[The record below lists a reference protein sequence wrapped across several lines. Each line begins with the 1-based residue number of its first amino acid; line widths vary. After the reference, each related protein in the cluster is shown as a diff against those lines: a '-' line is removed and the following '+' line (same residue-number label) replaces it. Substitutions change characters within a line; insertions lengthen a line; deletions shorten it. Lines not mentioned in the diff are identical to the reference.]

1 MLSTGNLNTVTHWRV
16 SLSNTIK
23 DFDDDFGFST
33 VDTEEILSYNQ
44 SEIDNLLVENEDLK
58 TRLEKMQK
66 AIDKLL
72 TNLSKNP
79 QQELIKWP
87 NRLERIAEFRI
98 KLERI
103 RKGEE

>member
-1 MLSTGNLNTVTHWRV
+1 M
-16 SLSNTIK
+16 SNTIK

-58 TRLEKMQK
+58 SRLEKMQK

-87 NRLERIAEFRI
+87 NRLERIAEFRL

>member
-1 MLSTGNLNTVTHWRV
+1 
-16 SLSNTIK
+16 LSNTIK

-58 TRLEKMQK
+58 SRLEKMQT

-87 NRLERIAEFRI
+87 NRLERIAEFRL

>member
-1 MLSTGNLNTVTHWRV
+1 M
-16 SLSNTIK
+16 
-23 DFDDDFGFST
+23 
-33 VDTEEILSYNQ
+33 Y
-44 SEIDNLLVENEDLK
+44 
-58 TRLEKMQK
+58 K

-79 QQELIKWP
+79 DQELIKWP
-87 NRLERIAEFRI
+87 NRLERITEFRL

>member
-1 MLSTGNLNTVTHWRV
+1 M
-16 SLSNTIK
+16 SNTIK

-44 SEIDNLLVENEDLK
+44 SEIDNLLAENEDLK
-58 TRLEKMQK
+58 SRLEKMQT

-87 NRLERIAEFRI
+87 NRLERIAEFRL

>member
-1 MLSTGNLNTVTHWRV
+1 MTKN
-16 SLSNTIK
+16 IE

-44 SEIDNLLVENEDLK
+44 ETTDRLNAENAELTQRAISELTRRIDKIMTSIE
-58 TRLEKMQK
+58 
-66 AIDKLL
+66 KLL

-87 NRLERIAEFRI
+87 NRIERIAEFRE

-103 RKGEE
+103 RRGEE

>member
-1 MLSTGNLNTVTHWRV
+1 MPK
-16 SLSNTIK
+16 TIK
-23 DFDDDFGFST
+23 DFDDDFGFSM
-33 VDTEEILSYNQ
+33 VDTKEILSYNQ
-44 SEIDNLLVENEDLK
+44 PEINTLSTENEDLRL
-58 TRLEKMQK
+58 RLEKMYK

-79 QQELIKWP
+79 DQELIKWP
-87 NRLERIAEFRI
+87 NRLERIAEFRL

>member
-1 MLSTGNLNTVTHWRV
+1 MTKK
-16 SLSNTIK
+16 TIK

-44 SEIDNLLVENEDLK
+44 SELDTLSAEKEDLYL
-58 TRLEKMQK
+58 RLDKMYN

-72 TNLSKNP
+72 INLSKNP

-87 NRLERIAEFRI
+87 NRLERIQEFRF

>member
-1 MLSTGNLNTVTHWRV
+1 MSK
-16 SLSNTIK
+16 TIK

-44 SEIDNLLVENEDLK
+44 SEIDNLSAENKDLSL
-58 TRLEKMQK
+58 RLEKMQA
-66 AIDKLL
+66 AINKLL

-87 NRLERIAEFRI
+87 NRLERIAEFRL

>member
-1 MLSTGNLNTVTHWRV
+1 MANT
-16 SLSNTIK
+16 TIK

-44 SEIDNLLVENEDLK
+44 SEIDTLSSEKEDLHL
-58 TRLEKMQK
+58 RLDKMYN

-87 NRLERIAEFRI
+87 NRLERIAEFRL

>member
-1 MLSTGNLNTVTHWRV
+1 
-16 SLSNTIK
+16 LSNTIK